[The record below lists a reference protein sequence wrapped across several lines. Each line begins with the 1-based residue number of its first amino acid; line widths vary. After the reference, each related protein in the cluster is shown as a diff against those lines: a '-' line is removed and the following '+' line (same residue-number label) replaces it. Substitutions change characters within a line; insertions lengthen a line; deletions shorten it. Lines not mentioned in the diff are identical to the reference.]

1 MKSVLIDP
9 QSSVP
14 KYSQLREILLDVI
27 DAELAYDALIPSE
40 RELVDRYGL
49 SRMTVRQAI
58 NHLVAEG
65 RLYRIAGKGT
75 FVARPKAEMPLRL
88 TSFTEDMLARGQRPG
103 SRDLQR
109 RVGAASGQ
117 VAKRLGLSPGDP
129 VHMMVRLRTADE
141 VPMAVE
147 RSYIPVL
154 VAPGLDDVTL
164 TDHSLYAILEE
175 HFGIELDHGEQTI
188 EAGIVDPDDAVLLEL
203 RPGSAVLLVERRA
216 FAEGRPVELTVSA
229 YRGDR
234 YQLYVGLD
242 APRLPATQSPGP
254 TRSGGDGHG

>member
-1 MKSVLIDP
+1 
-9 QSSVP
+9 
-14 KYSQLREILLDVI
+14 
-27 DAELAYDALIPSE
+27 
-40 RELVDRYGL
+40 
-49 SRMTVRQAI
+49 
-58 NHLVAEG
+58 
-65 RLYRIAGKGT
+65 
-75 FVARPKAEMPLRL
+75 
-88 TSFTEDMLARGQRPG
+88 
-103 SRDLQR
+103 
-109 RVGAASGQ
+109 
-117 VAKRLGLSPGDP
+117 
-129 VHMMVRLRTADE
+129 
-141 VPMAVE
+141 MAVE

-234 YQLYVGLD
+234 YQLHVGLD

>member
-75 FVARPKAEMPLRL
+75 FV
-88 TSFTEDMLARGQRPG
+88 G
-103 SRDLQR
+103 
-109 RVGAASGQ
+109 
-117 VAKRLGLSPGDP
+117 
-129 VHMMVRLRTADE
+129 
-141 VPMAVE
+141 
-147 RSYIPVL
+147 
-154 VAPGLDDVTL
+154 
-164 TDHSLYAILEE
+164 
-175 HFGIELDHGEQTI
+175 
-188 EAGIVDPDDAVLLEL
+188 DAVAAHLL
-203 RPGSAVLLVERRA
+203 
-216 FAEGRPVELTVSA
+216 
-229 YRGDR
+229 
-234 YQLYVGLD
+234 
-242 APRLPATQSPGP
+242 
-254 TRSGGDGHG
+254 H